1 MTNQEL
7 SILENYDCNF
17 DIFLEENPWFSY
29 VQSFNNIVNSFL
41 EKNKNID
48 KIYISRKV
56 VWDVLFQLLEIQKL
70 ILMIIFSDIC
80 I

>member
-7 SILENYDCNF
+7 SILQNYDCNF

-41 EKNKNID
+41 EKNID
-48 KIYISRKV
+48 KIYISRKE
-56 VWDVLFQLLEIQKL
+56 VWDVFFQLLEIQK
-70 ILMIIFSDIC
+70 F
-80 I
+80 